1 MTARKTT
8 PVLALLCLLVPLLI
22 LAPAAALN
30 AEEAAHGEAA
40 GHGEAAAGGEHG
52 GGGGGGGDIAIDYV
66 KRVLNFGI
74 LMGVLVYFLRK
85 PVGDFFRGRRAQIAQ
100 QLADLERARDEAKAK
115 LREFENKLAQAAGER
130 DKIMAEFIAQAE
142 VEKSR
147 ILAEAEANANRIKD
161 AARLTIEADL
171 KAAKRELREEL
182 AEAAVELAAKKLEAG
197 IRVDDHN
204 RLIDEYLTKVV
215 ALK

>member
-40 GHGEAAAGGEHG
+40 GHGKAA
-52 GGGGGGGDIAIDYV
+52 GGGGGDIAIDYV

-100 QLADLERARDEAKAK
+100 QLADLERARDEAKVQLK
-115 LREFENKLAQAAGER
+115 EFENKLAQAAGER
-130 DKIMAEFIAQAE
+130 EKIMAEFIAQAE

-147 ILAEAEANANRIKD
+147 ILAEAEASANRIKD

>member
-40 GHGEAAAGGEHG
+40 AGGEHG
-52 GGGGGGGDIAIDYV
+52 GGGQGGGGDIAIDYV

-100 QLADLERARDEAKAK
+100 QLADLERARDEAKVQ